1 MSATAASGRAE
12 PRGGAPAAVVMVLG
26 AVGSLQFGAAL
37 AATLFDELGPGG
49 AAFLRLALAA
59 IILLVLWRPRV
70 RGHPPADLRLAM
82 AFGLVLGGM
91 NWAIYESFS
100 RIPLGIAVTL
110 EFVGPL
116 GVAVAGSRRLLDV
129 LWVALAAAGVLL
141 LADGGAGGGLDPVGV
156 LLAFVA
162 GGCWAAYILLGAR
175 TAGRFPGGQGLALAM
190 VAGALLTLP
199 AGVAQAG
206 GALLDPRLLGLA
218 LVVAVASSVLPY
230 SLEIEALRRLRAAV
244 FGVLM
249 SLEPAVAA
257 LAGFVVLGQALGV
270 TELTAIALVLVATAG
285 AMVTPARRRA
295 AEPPATVV

>member
-1 MSATAASGRAE
+1 VTATAASGRAE
-12 PRGGAPAAVVMVLG
+12 PRGGTPAAVAMVLG
-26 AVGSLQFGAAL
+26 AVASLQFGAAL
-37 AATLFDELGPGG
+37 AATLFDDLGPGG

-59 IILLVLWRPRV
+59 VILLALWRPRV
-70 RGHPPADLRLAM
+70 RGHAPADLRLVV

-116 GVAVAGSRRLLDV
+116 GVAVAGSRRVLDL
-129 LWVALAAAGVLL
+129 LWVALAGAGVLL
-141 LADGGAGGGLDPVGV
+141 LADGGSGGGLDPVGI

-162 GGCWAAYILLGAR
+162 GACWAAYILLGAR
-175 TAGRFPGGQGLALAM
+175 TGRRFPGGQGLALAM
-190 VAGALLTLP
+190 VFGALLTLP

-206 GALLDPRLLGLA
+206 GALLDPRLLGAA

-230 SLEIEALRRLRAAV
+230 SLELEALRRLRAGV

-257 LAGFVVLGQALGV
+257 LAGLVVLGQALGA
-270 TELTAIALVLVATAG
+270 TELTAIALVLAATAG
-285 AMVTPARRRA
+285 ATLTPARRRA
-295 AEPPATVV
+295 TDPPAPVV